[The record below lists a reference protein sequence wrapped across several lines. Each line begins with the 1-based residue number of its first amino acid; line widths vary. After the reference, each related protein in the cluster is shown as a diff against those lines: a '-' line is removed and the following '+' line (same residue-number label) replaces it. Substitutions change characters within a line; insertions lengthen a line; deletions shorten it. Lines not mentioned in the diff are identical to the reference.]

1 MATATAEPR
10 SLPATEGDGH
20 KHKKNALSDGQGRLA
35 WILLAPTLIIIAVVA
50 GIPVILSFWESL
62 HQTNAGVDP
71 TTGMIAGGD
80 KFVGLQNFTDIF
92 TGARPGDGFLRHHG
106 PLLERLPQHHLH
118 HHRLRALGDCYW
130 RGDGPDHGKG
140 IPGTWDRSGRHLG
153 AMGDPDDRL
162 GADVE
167 AHLRLIRRD
176 EPDSRSA
183 RFSGSPIPG
192 PRSGRSSSPMSGRPL
207 RSSGC

>member
-1 MATATAEPR
+1 MATATAEPQ

-71 TTGMIAGGD
+71 NTGMIAGGD

-92 TGARPGDGFLRHHG
+92 TGANPVTGSYGTMDRFWNAFLNTTFITIVCV
-106 PLLERLPQHHLH
+106 LLE
-118 HHRLRALGDCYW
+118 
-130 RGDGPDHGKG
+130 
-140 IPGTWDRSGRHLG
+140 TVMS
-153 AMGDPDDRL
+153 DDRESQPAATEHSPL
-162 GADVE
+162 SPHMPPLMVT
-167 AHLRLIRRD
+167 
-176 EPDSRSA
+176 SA
-183 RFSGSPIPG
+183 S
-192 PRSGRSSSPMSGRPL
+192 
-207 RSSGC
+207 